1 MDLLKVESG
10 EELYAA
16 EGGQYV
22 GKGIRP
28 FHHSPTQVAIAE
40 PRVVPE

>member
-10 EELYAA
+10 EELYAV
-16 EGGQYV
+16 EGGLYV

-28 FHHSPTQVAIAE
+28 FHHSPLKLQLQNHVWYLE
-40 PRVVPE
+40 